1 MQINAANVS
10 MWRNLEEIVR
20 VDVRELGNRLNM
32 GIRRLEK
39 KKVLCDYAI
48 YDNY

>member
-1 MQINAANVS
+1 MTELS
-10 MWRNLEEIVR
+10 REIVR
-20 VDVRELGNRLNM
+20 VDVRELGNRLNI
-32 GIRRLEK
+32 GLLSLK